1 MTSSFLHRLPPPL
14 PRLMLACCVLLLGT
28 SLQAQSLR
36 PSNRPLGLPG
46 LGAAAPAPTQ
56 RIAQSGPLPA
66 DFIVV
71 VVNSEP
77 ITNNEL
83 RVRMLRAEQQ
93 LAQQGI
99 AVPPRNELASRM
111 VDLMINERAQLQVA
125 RETGVRV
132 DEAMIDQ
139 AMQTVA
145 QQNQVSVDVLKR
157 RLQAEGLSL
166 TQFRNDLRDQLLLAR
181 LRERE
186 VESRTR
192 VSDQE
197 ADQFILEQQ
206 AAGTGTAEINLAQ
219 VLVAVPERANETQVS
234 ALRARAQR
242 VVERAQ
248 KGDDFA
254 ALVNEFSEAPDK
266 RQGGQLGLRPA
277 DRYPD
282 LFVNA
287 VRNVPVGGVV
297 GPLRSGA
304 GFHVLKVLEKKQV
317 SAVDTVQQTRARHIL
332 MRPSAT
338 QSEAAVRSRLAQMR
352 QQVLEGKADFG
363 ALAREFSTDG
373 SAAGGGDLGWA
384 NPGQFVPEFENA
396 MNALAPGQIAEPVT
410 SRFGIHLIQVVERR
424 QAKLT
429 QSQQRELARAAL
441 REKKQDEAYSQ
452 WAQEVRGRAYVEFRE
467 APQ

>member
-1 MTSSFLHRLPPPL
+1 MNTPYS
-14 PRLMLACCVLLLGT
+14 RLMLACCVLLLGA

-46 LGAAAPAPTQ
+46 IGAAATVPTQ
-56 RIAQSGPLPA
+56 RIAQSGPQPA

-83 RVRMLRAEQQ
+83 RARVLRAEQQ
-93 LAQQGI
+93 LTQQGVAI
-99 AVPPRNELASRM
+99 PPRNELASRM
-111 VDLMINERAQLQVA
+111 IDLMINERAQLQLA
-125 RETGVRV
+125 RDTGVRV
-132 DEAMIDQ
+132 DELMIDQ

-145 QQNQVSVDVLKR
+145 QQNQVSVDVLRR
-157 RLQAEGLSL
+157 RLQADGLSL
-166 TQFRNDLRDQLLLAR
+166 AQFRNDLRDQLLLSR

-197 ADQFILEQQ
+197 ADQFIREQQ
-206 AAGTGTAEINLAQ
+206 TASSGATDINLAQ
-219 VLVAVPERANETQVS
+219 ILVAVPEKANEAQVA

-242 VVERAQ
+242 VLDRAQ

-254 ALVNEFSEAPDK
+254 ALSNEFSDAPDK

-277 DRYPD
+277 DRYPE
-282 LFVNA
+282 LFTEA
-287 VRNVPVGGVV
+287 VRNVPVGGVA
-297 GPLRSGA
+297 GPVRSGA
-304 GFHVLKVLEKKQV
+304 GFHVLKVLEKKQA
-317 SAVDTVQQTRARHIL
+317 SAVSDTVQQTRARHIL
-332 MRPSAT
+332 MRPTAT
-338 QSEAAVRSRLAQMR
+338 MSEAAVRARLTQMR
-352 QQVLEGKADFG
+352 QQVVEGKADFA
-363 ALAREFSTDG
+363 ALAKEFSADG

-384 NPGQFVPEFENA
+384 NPGQFVPEFEAA
-396 MNALAPGQIAEPVT
+396 MNSLAPSQIAEPVT
-410 SRFGIHLIQVVERR
+410 SRFGVHLIQVVERR

-429 QSQQRELARAAL
+429 QSQQRELARAAM
-441 REKKQDEAYSQ
+441 REKKQDEAYTQ

>member
-1 MTSSFLHRLPPPL
+1 MNTPFLRSL
-14 PRLMLACCVLLLGT
+14 PRLMLAGCVLLSA

-46 LGAAAPAPTQ
+46 VGAAASVPTQ

-83 RVRMLRAEQQ
+83 RARVLRAEQQ
-93 LAQQGI
+93 LTQQGVAI
-99 AVPPRNELASRM
+99 PSRNELASRM
-111 VDLMINERAQLQVA
+111 IDLMINERAQLQLA

-132 DEAMIDQ
+132 DESMIDQ

-145 QQNQVSVDVLKR
+145 QQNQVSVDALR
-157 RLQAEGLSL
+157 RGLQAEGISL
-166 TQFRNDLRDQLLLAR
+166 TQFRNDLRDQLLLSR

-186 VESRTR
+186 VEARTR

-197 ADQFILEQQ
+197 VDQFIRDQLN
-206 AAGTGTAEINLAQ
+206 AAGGSVEINLAQ
-219 VLVAVPERANETQVS
+219 ILVAVPEKASEAQVT

-242 VVERAQ
+242 ALERAQ

-254 ALVNEFSEAPDK
+254 TLVNEFSDSPDK

-282 LFVNA
+282 LFTEA
-287 VRNVPVGGVV
+287 VRNVPVGGLASLV
-297 GPLRSGA
+297 RSGA
-304 GFHVLKVLEKKQV
+304 GFHVLKVLEKKQGSVV
-317 SAVDTVQQTRARHIL
+317 SDTVQQTRARHIL
-332 MRPSAT
+332 LRPTPAVN
-338 QSEAAVRSRLAQMR
+338 EAALRARLTQMR
-352 QQVLEGKADFG
+352 QQVIAGKADFA
-363 ALAREFSTDG
+363 ALAKEFSADG

-384 NPGQFVPEFENA
+384 NPGQFVPEFETA
-396 MNALAPGQIAEPVT
+396 MNSLAPGQIAEPVT
-410 SRFGIHLIQVVERR
+410 SRFGVHLIQVVERR
-424 QAKLT
+424 QSKLT
-429 QSQQRELARAAL
+429 QSQQRELARAAM
-441 REKKQDEAYSQ
+441 REKKQDEAYAL

>member
-1 MTSSFLHRLPPPL
+1 MKTQS
-14 PRLMLACCVLLLGT
+14 PRLMLAGCVLLLGAA
-28 SLQAQSLR
+28 SLQAQTLR

-46 LGAAAPAPTQ
+46 AGAAAAAPTQ

-83 RVRMLRAEQQ
+83 RLRVLRAEQQ
-93 LAQQGI
+93 LTQQGVAI
-99 AVPPRNELASRM
+99 PPRNELASRM
-111 VDLMINERAQLQVA
+111 IDLMINERAQLQVA

-132 DEAMIDQ
+132 DEGMIDQ

-145 QQNQVSVDVLKR
+145 QQNQITVDVLRR
-157 RLQAEGLSL
+157 RLQADGLSL
-166 TQFRNDLRDQLLLAR
+166 QQFRNDLRDQLLLSR

-192 VSDQE
+192 ITDQE
-197 ADQFILEQQ
+197 ADQFIREQQ
-206 AAGTGTAEINLAQ
+206 TAGSAVTELNLAQ
-219 VLVAVPERANETQVS
+219 ILVAVPEKANEAQVT

-242 VVERAQ
+242 VLERAQ
-248 KGDDFA
+248 KGDDFT
-254 ALVNEFSEAPDK
+254 ALSAEFSDAPDK

-282 LFVNA
+282 LFTEA
-287 VRNVPVGGVV
+287 VRSVPVGGIA
-297 GPLRSGA
+297 GPVRSGA
-304 GFHVLKVLEKKQV
+304 GFHVLKVLEKKQG
-317 SAVDTVQQTRARHIL
+317 SAVSDTVQQTRARHIL
-332 MRPSAT
+332 MRPTPAMN
-338 QSEAAVRSRLAQMR
+338 EAAVRARLTQMR
-352 QQVLEGKADFG
+352 QQVREGKADFA
-363 ALAREFSTDG
+363 ALAKEFSADG

-384 NPGQFVPEFENA
+384 NPGQFVPEFEAA
-396 MNALAPGQIAEPVT
+396 MDPLAPGQIAEPVT
-410 SRFGIHLIQVVERR
+410 SRFGVHLIQVVERR
-424 QAKLT
+424 QTKLT

-441 REKKQDEAYSQ
+441 RDKKQDEAYSQ

-467 APQ
+467 TPQ

>member
-1 MTSSFLHRLPPPL
+1 MNTPYS
-14 PRLMLACCVLLLGT
+14 RLMLAGCVLLLGA

-46 LGAAAPAPTQ
+46 VGATATVPTQ

-83 RVRMLRAEQQ
+83 RARVLRAEQQ
-93 LAQQGI
+93 LAQQGV

-111 VDLMINERAQLQVA
+111 VDLMINERTQLQLA
-125 RETGVRV
+125 RESGVRV
-132 DEAMIDQ
+132 DESMIDQ

-145 QQNQVSVDVLKR
+145 QQNQVSVDVLR
-157 RLQAEGLSL
+157 QRLQAEGLSL
-166 TQFRNDLRDQLLLAR
+166 TQFRNDLRDQLLLSR

-186 VESRTR
+186 VEARTR

-197 ADQFILEQQ
+197 ADQFIRDQQ
-206 AAGTGTAEINLAQ
+206 NAASGPVDINLAQ
-219 VLVAVPERANETQVS
+219 ILVAVPERATEAQVT

-242 VVERAQ
+242 ALERAQ
-248 KGDDFA
+248 RGDDFA
-254 ALVNEFSEAPDK
+254 ALANEFSDAPDK

-277 DRYPD
+277 DRYPE
-282 LFVNA
+282 LFTEA
-287 VRNVPVGGVV
+287 VRNVPAGGVANLV
-297 GPLRSGA
+297 RSGA
-304 GFHVLKVLEKKQV
+304 GFHVLKVLEKKQASVV
-317 SAVDTVQQTRARHIL
+317 SDTVQQTRARHIL
-332 MRPSAT
+332 MRPTPAMN
-338 QSEAAVRSRLAQMR
+338 EAAVRSRLAQMR
-352 QQVLEGKADFG
+352 QQVLEGKADF
-363 ALAREFSTDG
+363 ASLAKEFSADG
-373 SAAGGGDLGWA
+373 SAASGGDLGWA
-384 NPGQFVPEFENA
+384 NPGQFVPEFEAA
-396 MNALAPGQIAEPVT
+396 MNSLTPGQIAEPVT
-410 SRFGIHLIQVVERR
+410 SRFGVHLIQVVERR
-424 QAKLT
+424 QGKLT

-441 REKKQDEAYSQ
+441 REKKQDEAYSL